1 MATNGPENG
10 AGTGSE
16 NDMPTNGT
24 CPGNMTAELIE
35 SVPDGD
41 AFGITI
47 RSRAYHADLLAA
59 ARVAG
64 GVQAMARYLG
74 VSESTLGNWIRLDCQ
89 PRISGAGG
97 RGAGFKPQR
106 WAEIERKLVEL
117 TGKGAARLWPGFL
130 KLSGLLDA
138 PKVREETREIPAGD
152 LMRLRH
158 QPEALLPPPERNA
171 NLAEAKEALEKMLAT
186 LSYREREIL
195 KLRHGLGGG
204 GGPHTLEEVGRIFK
218 ITKERVRS
226 LEARAIDKLRGGP
239 RCVELARLA
248 AAVFDLHPCPR
259 CGLNVG
265 HFSRCALCD
274 GVFCDRCV
282 RTYRGRTLC
291 PDCRRKRQEA
301 GWPEAPD
308 SSRL

>member
-1 MATNGPENG
+1 MATDL
-10 AGTGSE
+10 GTGSE

-24 CPGNMTAELIE
+24 CPGGMTAELIE

-59 ARVAG
+59 ARKVG
-64 GVQAMARYLG
+64 SVRAMAQHLG
-74 VSESTLGNWIRLDCQ
+74 ISESTLGGWIRLDSQ
-89 PRISGAGG
+89 PSLRGTGRRKCGAYRPG
-97 RGAGFKPQR
+97 R

-117 TGKGAARLWPGFL
+117 TGKGATQLWPGFL

-152 LMRLRH
+152 MMRLRH
-158 QPEALLPPPERNA
+158 QPQSLLPPPERGA
-171 NLAEAKEALEKMLAT
+171 DLAEVRGALEKALEK
-186 LSYREREIL
+186 LSFREREVL
-195 KLRHGLGGG
+195 KLRYGLGGG
-204 GGPHTLEEVGRIFK
+204 GPSTLEEVGRVFK
-218 ITKERVRS
+218 ITCCRVRQI
-226 LEARAIDKLRGGP
+226 EAKAIHKLQGGA
-239 RCVELARLA
+239 RCAELARVA

-265 HFSRCALCD
+265 HFSHCARCDVIL
-274 GVFCDRCV
+274 CDRCV
-282 RTYRGRTLC
+282 GAYPGGRVLC
-291 PDCRRKRQEA
+291 RDCWRKQQEA

-308 SSRL
+308 Y